1 MVRNSARDIL
11 YYAVQNNSLIVLED
25 LARGF
30 GRQGKRTFMSNRQ
43 YTKMEDM
50 LIAKLAYE
58 GLWTYKGKLKAH
70 TTHSYLAKTIA
81 QYTSKTCSNCGF
93 VITNA
98 HYEDMLESLFKA
110 ESGWKTFL
118 NERELEVSGGITYYS
133 RNKKQ
138 DVIRNVHEELD
149 RLTEESGTT
158 DIKTWSKKRKEFAV
172 FLLKKKF
179 NHRPEQE
186 RFVCIDCGYETHAD
200 EQAAL
205 NIARSWLF
213 LESPS
218 IKNIKKIRE
227 QIKSCL

>member
-1 MVRNSARDIL
+1 MDVNLSKLNTDTLSVLTGREHSAVLALTDAVGCPLQRFKDNNGNSTHIIHIGEGYKEKQKALQAAKEEEQRRAGGYSRKYASKAKNLADDMVRNSARDIL

-133 RNKKQ
+133 RNKN
-138 DVIRNVHEELD
+138 RML
-149 RLTEESGTT
+149 
-158 DIKTWSKKRKEFAV
+158 
-172 FLLKKKF
+172 
-179 NHRPEQE
+179 
-186 RFVCIDCGYETHAD
+186 
-200 EQAAL
+200 
-205 NIARSWLF
+205 
-213 LESPS
+213 
-218 IKNIKKIRE
+218 
-227 QIKSCL
+227 